1 MSILFNVSPCCLSR
15 CPSSS
20 FVMNMPKMHFHCEM
34 SQNTSWQKGPQ
45 QMKEAEQN
53 IGVTVDQRS
62 GWMRYVSV
70 LGVIQHVGTVHLQ
83 QCRMSLKEICIWW
96 PVAATDDTE
105 FTSSEYFKN
114 LCFSNKWELFNTV
127 RMRRRRRKNKQT
139 KSILLYTIAGF
150 EYYTFS
156 FFILTSSRP
165 TFT

>member
-1 MSILFNVSPCCLSR
+1 
-15 CPSSS
+15 
-20 FVMNMPKMHFHCEM
+20 MPKIYFRFEV
-34 SQNTSWQKGPQ
+34 SQNTFWQKGPQ

-83 QCRMSLKEICIWW
+83 QCQMSLKEICIWW

-127 RMRRRRRKNKQT
+127 RMRRKRRKNKHT
-139 KSILLYTIAGF
+139 KSILLYILLPYLSTTHF
-150 EYYTFS
+150 LFS
-156 FFILTSSRP
+156 FCHPLGRP
-165 TFT
+165 LHKQQKALNWLVCVGSNSIV